1 LNTTSGGRE
10 YERRPSGPTPN
21 APGDE
26 RAAGT
31 PIAALR
37 QRDFSIYW
45 SRSVLSLVGE
55 PIHYGRHRVA
65 DSRTDQPAATRR
77 DSGQGHERERHVYD
91 PERTIAGW
99 ITLATIFIREFSI
112 LLFLYSPG
120 SEPLGPLLYF
130 YYLYGAYGRI
140 ATVGL
145 VILLT
150 CTILIAF
157 AQRFSDWEE

>member
-1 LNTTSGGRE
+1 VGSQFTTV
-10 YERRPSGPTPN
+10 
-21 APGDE
+21 A
-26 RAAGT
+26 
-31 PIAALR
+31 IAW
-37 QRDFSIYW
+37 Q
-45 SRSVLSLVGE
+45 
-55 PIHYGRHRVA
+55 IHEL
-65 DSRTDQPAATRR
+65 TTAATRR

-145 VILLT
+145 VSY
-150 CTILIAF
+150 C
-157 AQRFSDWEE
+157 